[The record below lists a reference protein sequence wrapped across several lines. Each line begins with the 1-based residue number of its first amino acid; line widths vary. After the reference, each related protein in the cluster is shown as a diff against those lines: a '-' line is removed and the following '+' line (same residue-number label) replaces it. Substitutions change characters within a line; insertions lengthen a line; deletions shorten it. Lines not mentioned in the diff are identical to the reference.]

1 MATIR
6 TMASKDND
14 RLSLPCLCAMSELIM
29 RGKTVAEAAEILAV
43 SQAAIKKNLQ
53 EARNLLKVCAPEAVK
68 AWINAKGAK
77 TAFHR

>member
-1 MATIR
+1 MSTK
-6 TMASKDND
+6 KDD
-14 RLSLPCLCAMSELIM
+14 RLSLPCLSAMSDLIM

-43 SQAAIKKNLQ
+43 SQAAIRKNLR